1 MNPIKIA
8 KQIVKKLLVEQLTE
22 KVSLYPGAFKPPH
35 RGHVATI
42 LRSMDNDTDKVIVFI
57 STKEREDVDVEEAI
71 EVWNLYKSKIPELE
85 KVEIVP
91 TPTPVTAV
99 YDYAKDNPSHDI
111 RAVFGKGE
119 ESRFKSLLNKE
130 KYPNVE
136 VFDAGVEGDFS
147 ATNLRQAIRDDNLE
161 KIKPFLPDGV
171 NMESFLFIFRKS
183 NEGLYPRYDYR
194 KVRQVRYKAS
204 DVRTN
209 DPDALEEA
217 DPKKGTG
224 KKPKGSGRRLYTDED
239 PTDTVKVKFSTRQD
253 IVDTLNKTSFKN
265 KSHARQS
272 QVINLIHQRVR
283 AALSRTKDPLK
294 KAKLKSA
301 FEYIKKRKEASKK
314 KTQRLKKQKT
324 NEGVLPQTNLVLP
337 RGVKTILQAEEQD
350 YDRGLIVELTKEG
363 GYKINY
369 WYGEDAKVYPVEVEV
384 DGESIKPDAKEV
396 YLKFHPELEKE
407 NINEL
412 ISEHLKEIG
421 LVNEKLCKRGYNYIA
436 SRKRKGEKHNPFL
449 TARAVK
455 VCKGQMS
462 GTDGKQKKDFRPKKG
477 KKRSA
482 QGAKPDIV
490 KEIGVKLS
498 NYSGQ
503 VLPGDVIRAPKGFPL
518 GGKKLEKGLPLKVIK
533 NSREGVNRYKL
544 SLEDPKTGKKY
555 SVRNFQM
562 DGEYKGEKFPKWS
575 MIRRS
580 KQNIKEDKYL
590 LEARYKKFLNEA
602 WEDAKASVVNEFVN
616 YCMEYLSVDRPKLK
630 LINSKD
636 YAYENRS
643 LGGYSPSEKKIMV
656 VVHNR
661 NMADILRTIAHEMV
675 HHMQNLD
682 KRLTP
687 TSGEDGSPDE
697 NEANSLA
704 AVIMRKF
711 GRDNP
716 HIYE

>member
-8 KQIVKKLLVEQLTE
+8 KQIVKKLLLEQLTE

-42 LRSMDNDTDKVIVFI
+42 LRSIDDKTDKVIIFI

-71 EVWNLYKSKIPELE
+71 EVWDLYKSNLPELE

-130 KYPNVE
+130 KYPHVE

-147 ATNLRQAIRDDNLE
+147 ATNLRQAIRDNDLE
-161 KIKPFLPDGV
+161 KVKTFLPDGINV
-171 NMESFLFIFRKS
+171 EDFLFIFRNS
-183 NEGLYPRYDYR
+183 DEGLYPRYDYR

-224 KKPKGSGRRLYTDED
+224 KKPKGSSRRLYTDED
-239 PTDTVKVKFSTRQD
+239 PSDTVGVKFSSRQD
-253 IVDTLNKTSFKN
+253 IVNTFNKKSFKA
-265 KSHARQS
+265 KSHQRQS
-272 QVINLIHQRVR
+272 QIINLVHQRVR
-283 AALSRTKDPLK
+283 AAYSRAKDPLVKARLK
-294 KAKLKSA
+294 KALA
-301 FEYIKKRKEASKK
+301 YAEQRKEASKR

-324 NEGVLPQTNLVLP
+324 NEVIIDG
-337 RGVKTILQAEEQD
+337 IL
-350 YDRGLIVELTKEG
+350 K
-363 GYKINY
+363 
-369 WYGEDAKVYPVEVEV
+369 
-384 DGESIKPDAKEV
+384 
-396 YLKFHPELEKE
+396 
-407 NINEL
+407 
-412 ISEHLKEIG
+412 
-421 LVNEKLCKRGYNYIA
+421 EKLCKRGYNYIA

-462 GTDGKQKKDFRPKKG
+462 GSDGKQKKDFRPRKG

-503 VLPGDVIRAPKGFPL
+503 GLPGDVIRAPKGFPL
-518 GGKKLEKGLPLKVIK
+518 GGKKLEKGLQLKVIK

-575 MIRRS
+575 MVRRS

-661 NMADILRTIAHEMV
+661 NMADILRTVAHEMV

-704 AVIMRKF
+704 GVIMRKF

-716 HIYE
+716 QIYE

>member
-8 KQIVKKLLVEQLTE
+8 KQIVKKLLLEQLTE

-35 RGHVATI
+35 RGHVATL
-42 LRSMDNDTDKVIVFI
+42 LRSIDDKTDRVIVFI
-57 STKEREDVDVEEAI
+57 STKEREDIDVKEAI
-71 EVWNLYKSKIPELE
+71 KVWDLYKSNLPELE

-91 TPTPVTAV
+91 TPTPVKAV

-136 VFDAGVEGDFS
+136 VFDAGIEGDFS
-147 ATNLRQAIRDDNLE
+147 ATNLRQAIRDNDLE
-161 KIKPFLPDGV
+161 KIKTFLPNEV
-171 NMESFLFIFRKS
+171 NVDNFISIFQT

-204 DVRTN
+204 DVHTN
-209 DPDALEEA
+209 DPYALEEA

-224 KKPKGSGRRLYTDED
+224 KKPKGSSRRLYTDED
-239 PTDTVKVKFSTRQD
+239 PSDTVGVKFSSRQD
-253 IVDTLNKTSFKN
+253 IVNTFSKKSFKA
-265 KSHARQS
+265 KSHQRQS
-272 QVINLIHQRVR
+272 QIINLVHQRVR
-283 AALSRTKDPLK
+283 AAYNRAKDPLVKARLK
-294 KAKLKSA
+294 KALA
-301 FEYIKKRKEASKK
+301 YAEQRKEASKR
-314 KTQRLKKQKT
+314 KTQRLKDK
-324 NEGVLPQTNLVLP
+324 
-337 RGVKTILQAEEQD
+337 
-350 YDRGLIVELTKEG
+350 
-363 GYKINY
+363 
-369 WYGEDAKVYPVEVEV
+369 
-384 DGESIKPDAKEV
+384 
-396 YLKFHPELEKE
+396 KE

-412 ISEHLKEIG
+412 ISIHLKEIG

-462 GTDGKQKKDFRPKKG
+462 GTDGKTKKDFRPKKG

-482 QGAKPDIV
+482 QGAKPNI
-490 KEIGVKLS
+490 
-498 NYSGQ
+498 
-503 VLPGDVIRAPKGFPL
+503 
-518 GGKKLEKGLPLKVIK
+518 
-533 NSREGVNRYKL
+533 
-544 SLEDPKTGKKY
+544 
-555 SVRNFQM
+555 
-562 DGEYKGEKFPKWS
+562 
-575 MIRRS
+575 
-580 KQNIKEDKYL
+580 IKENKYL
-590 LEARYKKFLNEA
+590 LEARYKKFLSEA

-643 LGGYSPSEKKIMV
+643 LGGYSPSEEKIMV

-675 HHMQNLD
+675 HHMQNQD

-687 TSGEDGSPDE
+687 ISGEDGSPDE

-704 AVIMRKF
+704 GVIMRKF

-716 HIYE
+716 QIYE

>member
-8 KQIVKKLLVEQLTE
+8 KQIVKKLLLEQLTE

-42 LRSMDNDTDKVIVFI
+42 LRSIDDKTDRVIIFI

-71 EVWNLYKSKIPELE
+71 KVWDLYKSNLPELE

-130 KYPNVE
+130 KYPHVE
-136 VFDAGVEGDFS
+136 VFDAGIEGDFS
-147 ATNLRQAIRDDNLE
+147 ATNLRQAIRDNDLE
-161 KIKPFLPDGV
+161 KVKTFLPDGINV
-171 NMESFLFIFRKS
+171 EDFLFIFRNS
-183 NEGLYPRYDYR
+183 DEGLYPRYDYR

-224 KKPKGSGRRLYTDED
+224 KKPKGSSRRLYTDED
-239 PTDTVKVKFSTRQD
+239 PSDTVGVKFSSRQD
-253 IVDTLNKTSFKN
+253 IVNTFNKKSFKA
-265 KSHARQS
+265 KSHQRQS
-272 QVINLIHQRVR
+272 QIINLVHQRVR
-283 AALSRTKDPLK
+283 AAYSRAKDPLVKARLK
-294 KAKLKSA
+294 KALA
-301 FEYIKKRKEASKK
+301 YAEQRKEASKR

-324 NEGVLPQTNLVLP
+324 NEVIIDG
-337 RGVKTILQAEEQD
+337 IL
-350 YDRGLIVELTKEG
+350 K
-363 GYKINY
+363 
-369 WYGEDAKVYPVEVEV
+369 
-384 DGESIKPDAKEV
+384 
-396 YLKFHPELEKE
+396 
-407 NINEL
+407 
-412 ISEHLKEIG
+412 
-421 LVNEKLCKRGYNYIA
+421 EKLCKRGYNYIA

-462 GTDGKQKKDFRPKKG
+462 GSDGKQKKDFRPKKG

-518 GGKKLEKGLPLKVIK
+518 GGKKLEKGLQLKVIK

-575 MIRRS
+575 MVRRS

-704 AVIMRKF
+704 GVIMRKF

-716 HIYE
+716 QIYE

>member
-8 KQIVKKLLVEQLTE
+8 KQIVKKLLLEQLTE

-42 LRSMDNDTDKVIVFI
+42 LRSIDDKTDKVIIFI

-71 EVWNLYKSKIPELE
+71 EVWDLYKSNLPELE

-130 KYPNVE
+130 KYPHVE

-147 ATNLRQAIRDDNLE
+147 ATNLRQAIRDNDLE
-161 KIKPFLPDGV
+161 KLKTFLPDGINV
-171 NMESFLFIFRKS
+171 EDFLFIFRNS
-183 NEGLYPRYDYR
+183 DEGLYPRYDYR

-224 KKPKGSGRRLYTDED
+224 KKPKGSSRRLYTDED
-239 PTDTVKVKFSTRQD
+239 PSDTVGVKFSSRQD
-253 IVDTLNKTSFKN
+253 IVNTFNKKSFKA
-265 KSHARQS
+265 KSHQRQS
-272 QVINLIHQRVR
+272 QIINLVHQRVR
-283 AALSRTKDPLK
+283 AAYSRAKDPLVKARLK
-294 KAKLKSA
+294 KALA
-301 FEYIKKRKEASKK
+301 YAEQRKEASKR

-324 NEGVLPQTNLVLP
+324 NEVIIDG
-337 RGVKTILQAEEQD
+337 IL
-350 YDRGLIVELTKEG
+350 K
-363 GYKINY
+363 
-369 WYGEDAKVYPVEVEV
+369 
-384 DGESIKPDAKEV
+384 
-396 YLKFHPELEKE
+396 
-407 NINEL
+407 
-412 ISEHLKEIG
+412 
-421 LVNEKLCKRGYNYIA
+421 EKLCKRGYNYIA

-462 GTDGKQKKDFRPKKG
+462 GSDGKQKKDFRPRKG

-518 GGKKLEKGLPLKVIK
+518 GGKKLEKGLQLKVIK

-575 MIRRS
+575 MVRRS

-661 NMADILRTIAHEMV
+661 NMADILRTVAHEMV

-704 AVIMRKF
+704 GVIMRKF

-716 HIYE
+716 QIYE

>member
-8 KQIVKKLLVEQLTE
+8 KQIVKKLLLEQLTE

-42 LRSMDNDTDKVIVFI
+42 LRSIDDKTDRVIVFI
-57 STKEREDVDVEEAI
+57 STKEREDIDVKEAI
-71 EVWNLYKSKIPELE
+71 KVWDLYKSNLPELE

-91 TPTPVTAV
+91 TPTPVKAV

-136 VFDAGVEGDFS
+136 VFDAGIEGDFS
-147 ATNLRQAIRDDNLE
+147 ATNLRQAIRDNDLE
-161 KIKPFLPDGV
+161 KIKTFLPNEV
-171 NMESFLFIFRKS
+171 NVDNFISIFQT

-204 DVRTN
+204 DVHTN
-209 DPDALEEA
+209 DPYALEEA

-224 KKPKGSGRRLYTDED
+224 KKPKGSSRRLYTDED
-239 PTDTVKVKFSTRQD
+239 PSDTVGVKFSSRQD
-253 IVDTLNKTSFKN
+253 IVNTFSKKSFKA
-265 KSHARQS
+265 KSHQRQS
-272 QVINLIHQRVR
+272 QIINLVHQRVR
-283 AALSRTKDPLK
+283 AAYSRAKDPLVKARLK
-294 KAKLKSA
+294 KALA
-301 FEYIKKRKEASKK
+301 YAEQRKEASKR
-314 KTQRLKKQKT
+314 KTQRLKDK
-324 NEGVLPQTNLVLP
+324 
-337 RGVKTILQAEEQD
+337 
-350 YDRGLIVELTKEG
+350 
-363 GYKINY
+363 
-369 WYGEDAKVYPVEVEV
+369 
-384 DGESIKPDAKEV
+384 
-396 YLKFHPELEKE
+396 KE

-412 ISEHLKEIG
+412 ISIHLKEIG

-462 GTDGKQKKDFRPKKG
+462 GTDGKTKKDFRPKKG

-482 QGAKPDIV
+482 QGAKTNI
-490 KEIGVKLS
+490 
-498 NYSGQ
+498 
-503 VLPGDVIRAPKGFPL
+503 
-518 GGKKLEKGLPLKVIK
+518 
-533 NSREGVNRYKL
+533 
-544 SLEDPKTGKKY
+544 
-555 SVRNFQM
+555 
-562 DGEYKGEKFPKWS
+562 
-575 MIRRS
+575 
-580 KQNIKEDKYL
+580 IKENKYL
-590 LEARYKKFLNEA
+590 LEARYKKFLSEA

-643 LGGYSPSEKKIMV
+643 LGGYSPSEEKIMV

-675 HHMQNLD
+675 HHMQNQD

-687 TSGEDGSPDE
+687 ISGEDGSPDE

-704 AVIMRKF
+704 GVIMRKF

-716 HIYE
+716 QIYE

>member
-8 KQIVKKLLVEQLTE
+8 KQIVKKLLLEQLTE

-42 LRSMDNDTDKVIVFI
+42 LRSIDDKTDKVIVFI

-71 EVWNLYKSKIPELE
+71 KVWDLYKSNLPELE

-130 KYPNVE
+130 KYPHVE
-136 VFDAGVEGDFS
+136 VFDAGIEGDFS
-147 ATNLRQAIRDDNLE
+147 ATNLRQAIRDNDLE
-161 KIKPFLPDGV
+161 KVKTFLPDGINV
-171 NMESFLFIFRKS
+171 EDFLFIFRNS
-183 NEGLYPRYDYR
+183 DEGLYPRYDYR

-224 KKPKGSGRRLYTDED
+224 KKPKGSSRRLYTDED
-239 PTDTVKVKFSTRQD
+239 PSDTVGVKFSSRQD
-253 IVDTLNKTSFKN
+253 IVNTFNKKSFKA
-265 KSHARQS
+265 KSHQRQS
-272 QVINLIHQRVR
+272 QIINLVHQRVR
-283 AALSRTKDPLK
+283 AAYSRAKDPLVKARLK
-294 KAKLKSA
+294 KALA
-301 FEYIKKRKEASKK
+301 YAEQRKEASKR

-324 NEGVLPQTNLVLP
+324 NEVIIDG
-337 RGVKTILQAEEQD
+337 IL
-350 YDRGLIVELTKEG
+350 K
-363 GYKINY
+363 
-369 WYGEDAKVYPVEVEV
+369 
-384 DGESIKPDAKEV
+384 
-396 YLKFHPELEKE
+396 
-407 NINEL
+407 
-412 ISEHLKEIG
+412 
-421 LVNEKLCKRGYNYIA
+421 EKLCKRGYNYIA

-462 GTDGKQKKDFRPKKG
+462 GSDGKQKKDFRPRKG

-518 GGKKLEKGLPLKVIK
+518 GGKKLEKGLQLKVIK

-575 MIRRS
+575 MVRRS

-661 NMADILRTIAHEMV
+661 NMADILRTVAHEMV

-704 AVIMRKF
+704 GVIMRKF

-716 HIYE
+716 QIYE

>member
-8 KQIVKKLLVEQLTE
+8 KQIVKKLLLEQLTE

-42 LRSMDNDTDKVIVFI
+42 LRSIDDKTDRVIIFI

-71 EVWNLYKSKIPELE
+71 KVWDLYKSNLPELE

-130 KYPNVE
+130 KYPHVE

-147 ATNLRQAIRDDNLE
+147 ATDLRQAIRDNNLE
-161 KIKPFLPDGV
+161 KVKTFLPDGINV
-171 NMESFLFIFRKS
+171 EDFLFIFRNS
-183 NEGLYPRYDYR
+183 DEGLYPRYDYR

-224 KKPKGSGRRLYTDED
+224 KKPKGSSRRLYTDED
-239 PTDTVKVKFSTRQD
+239 PSDTVGVKFSSRQD
-253 IVDTLNKTSFKN
+253 IVNTFNKKSFKA
-265 KSHARQS
+265 KSHQRQS
-272 QVINLIHQRVR
+272 QIINLVHQRVR
-283 AALSRTKDPLK
+283 AAYSRAKDPLVKARLK
-294 KAKLKSA
+294 KALA
-301 FEYIKKRKEASKK
+301 YAEQRKEASKR

-324 NEGVLPQTNLVLP
+324 NEVIIDG
-337 RGVKTILQAEEQD
+337 IL
-350 YDRGLIVELTKEG
+350 K
-363 GYKINY
+363 
-369 WYGEDAKVYPVEVEV
+369 
-384 DGESIKPDAKEV
+384 
-396 YLKFHPELEKE
+396 
-407 NINEL
+407 
-412 ISEHLKEIG
+412 
-421 LVNEKLCKRGYNYIA
+421 EKLCKRGYNYIA

-462 GTDGKQKKDFRPKKG
+462 GSDGKQKKDFRPRKG

-518 GGKKLEKGLPLKVIK
+518 GGKKLEKGLQLKVIK

-575 MIRRS
+575 MVRRS

-661 NMADILRTIAHEMV
+661 NMADILRTVAHEMV

-682 KRLTP
+682 KRLTS

-704 AVIMRKF
+704 GVIMRKF

-716 HIYE
+716 QIYE

>member
-8 KQIVKKLLVEQLTE
+8 KQIVKKLLLEQLTE

-42 LRSMDNDTDKVIVFI
+42 LRSIDDKTDRVIVFI

-71 EVWNLYKSKIPELE
+71 EVWDLYKSNLPELE

-130 KYPNVE
+130 KYPHVE

-147 ATNLRQAIRDDNLE
+147 ATNLRQAIRDNDLE
-161 KIKPFLPDGV
+161 KVKTFLPDGINV
-171 NMESFLFIFRKS
+171 EDFLFIFRNS
-183 NEGLYPRYDYR
+183 DEGLYPRYDYR

-224 KKPKGSGRRLYTDED
+224 KKPKGSSRRLYTDED
-239 PTDTVKVKFSTRQD
+239 PSDTVGVKFSSRQD
-253 IVDTLNKTSFKN
+253 IVNTFNKKSFKA
-265 KSHARQS
+265 KSHQRQS
-272 QVINLIHQRVR
+272 QIINLVHQRVR
-283 AALSRTKDPLK
+283 AAYSRAKDPLVKARLK
-294 KAKLKSA
+294 KALA
-301 FEYIKKRKEASKK
+301 YAEQRKEASKR

-324 NEGVLPQTNLVLP
+324 NEVIIDG
-337 RGVKTILQAEEQD
+337 IL
-350 YDRGLIVELTKEG
+350 K
-363 GYKINY
+363 
-369 WYGEDAKVYPVEVEV
+369 
-384 DGESIKPDAKEV
+384 
-396 YLKFHPELEKE
+396 
-407 NINEL
+407 
-412 ISEHLKEIG
+412 
-421 LVNEKLCKRGYNYIA
+421 EKLCKRGYNYIA

-462 GTDGKQKKDFRPKKG
+462 GSDGKQKKDFRPRKG

-518 GGKKLEKGLPLKVIK
+518 GGKKLEKGLQLKVIK

-575 MIRRS
+575 MVRRS

-661 NMADILRTIAHEMV
+661 NMADILRTVAHEMV

-704 AVIMRKF
+704 GVIMRKF

-716 HIYE
+716 QIYE

>member
-8 KQIVKKLLVEQLTE
+8 KQIVKKLLLEQLTE

-42 LRSMDNDTDKVIVFI
+42 LRSIDDKTDKVIIFI

-71 EVWNLYKSKIPELE
+71 EVWDLYKSNLPELE

-130 KYPNVE
+130 KYPHVE
-136 VFDAGVEGDFS
+136 VFDAGIEGDFS
-147 ATNLRQAIRDDNLE
+147 ATNLRQAIRDNDLE
-161 KIKPFLPDGV
+161 KVKTFLPDGINV
-171 NMESFLFIFRKS
+171 EDFLFIFRNS
-183 NEGLYPRYDYR
+183 DEGLYPRYDYR

-224 KKPKGSGRRLYTDED
+224 KKPKGSSRRLYTDED
-239 PTDTVKVKFSTRQD
+239 PSDTVGVKFSSRQD
-253 IVDTLNKTSFKN
+253 IVNTFNKKSFKA
-265 KSHARQS
+265 KSHQRQS
-272 QVINLIHQRVR
+272 QIINLVHQRVR
-283 AALSRTKDPLK
+283 AAYSRAKDPLVKARLK
-294 KAKLKSA
+294 KALA
-301 FEYIKKRKEASKK
+301 YAEQRKEASKR

-324 NEGVLPQTNLVLP
+324 NEVIIDG
-337 RGVKTILQAEEQD
+337 IL
-350 YDRGLIVELTKEG
+350 K
-363 GYKINY
+363 
-369 WYGEDAKVYPVEVEV
+369 
-384 DGESIKPDAKEV
+384 
-396 YLKFHPELEKE
+396 
-407 NINEL
+407 
-412 ISEHLKEIG
+412 
-421 LVNEKLCKRGYNYIA
+421 EKLCKRGYNYIA

-462 GTDGKQKKDFRPKKG
+462 GSDGKQKKDFRPRKG
-477 KKRSA
+477 KKRST
-482 QGAKPDIV
+482 QGATPEIV

-518 GGKKLEKGLPLKVIK
+518 GGKKLEKGLQLKVIK

-575 MIRRS
+575 MVRRS

-661 NMADILRTIAHEMV
+661 NMADILRTVAHEMV

-704 AVIMRKF
+704 GVIMRKF

-716 HIYE
+716 QIYE

>member
-8 KQIVKKLLVEQLTE
+8 KQIVKKLLLEQLTE

-42 LRSMDNDTDKVIVFI
+42 LRSIDDKTDKVIIFI

-71 EVWNLYKSKIPELE
+71 EVWDLYKSNLPELE

-130 KYPNVE
+130 KYPHVE

-147 ATNLRQAIRDDNLE
+147 ATNLRQAIRDNDLE
-161 KIKPFLPDGV
+161 KVKTFLPDGINV
-171 NMESFLFIFRKS
+171 EDFLFIFRNS
-183 NEGLYPRYDYR
+183 DEGLYPRYDYR

-204 DVRTN
+204 DVHTN
-209 DPDALEEA
+209 DPYALEEA

-224 KKPKGSGRRLYTDED
+224 KKPKGSSRRLYTDED
-239 PTDTVKVKFSTRQD
+239 PSDTVGVKFSSRQD
-253 IVDTLNKTSFKN
+253 IVNTFNKKSFKA
-265 KSHARQS
+265 KSHQRQS
-272 QVINLIHQRVR
+272 QIINLVHQRVR
-283 AALSRTKDPLK
+283 AAYSRAKDPLVKARLK
-294 KAKLKSA
+294 KALA
-301 FEYIKKRKEASKK
+301 YAEQRKEASKR

-324 NEGVLPQTNLVLP
+324 NEVIIDG
-337 RGVKTILQAEEQD
+337 IL
-350 YDRGLIVELTKEG
+350 K
-363 GYKINY
+363 
-369 WYGEDAKVYPVEVEV
+369 
-384 DGESIKPDAKEV
+384 
-396 YLKFHPELEKE
+396 
-407 NINEL
+407 
-412 ISEHLKEIG
+412 
-421 LVNEKLCKRGYNYIA
+421 EKLCKRGYNYIA

-462 GTDGKQKKDFRPKKG
+462 GSDGKQKKDFRPRKG

-518 GGKKLEKGLPLKVIK
+518 GGKKLEKGLQLKVIK

-575 MIRRS
+575 MVRRS

-661 NMADILRTIAHEMV
+661 NMADILRTVAHEMV

-704 AVIMRKF
+704 GVIMRKF

-716 HIYE
+716 QIYE

>member
-8 KQIVKKLLVEQLTE
+8 KQIVKKLLLEQLTE

-35 RGHVATI
+35 RGHVAII
-42 LRSMDNDTDKVIVFI
+42 LRSIDDKTDKVIIFI

-71 EVWNLYKSKIPELE
+71 KVWDLYKSNLPELK

-130 KYPNVE
+130 KYPHVE

-147 ATNLRQAIRDDNLE
+147 ATNLRQAIRDNDLE
-161 KIKPFLPDGV
+161 KVKTFLPDGINV
-171 NMESFLFIFRKS
+171 EDFLFIFRNS
-183 NEGLYPRYDYR
+183 DEGLYPRYDYR

-224 KKPKGSGRRLYTDED
+224 KKPKGSSRRLYTDED
-239 PTDTVKVKFSTRQD
+239 PSDTVGVKFSSRQD
-253 IVDTLNKTSFKN
+253 IVNTFNKKSFKA
-265 KSHARQS
+265 KSHQRQS
-272 QVINLIHQRVR
+272 QIINLVHQRVR
-283 AALSRTKDPLK
+283 AAYSRAKDPLVKARLK
-294 KAKLKSA
+294 KALA
-301 FEYIKKRKEASKK
+301 YAEQRKEASKR

-324 NEGVLPQTNLVLP
+324 NEVIIDG
-337 RGVKTILQAEEQD
+337 IL
-350 YDRGLIVELTKEG
+350 K
-363 GYKINY
+363 
-369 WYGEDAKVYPVEVEV
+369 
-384 DGESIKPDAKEV
+384 
-396 YLKFHPELEKE
+396 
-407 NINEL
+407 
-412 ISEHLKEIG
+412 
-421 LVNEKLCKRGYNYIA
+421 EKLCKRGYNYIA

-462 GTDGKQKKDFRPKKG
+462 GSDGKQKKDFRPRKG

-518 GGKKLEKGLPLKVIK
+518 GGKKLEKGLQLKVIK

-575 MIRRS
+575 MVRRS

-661 NMADILRTIAHEMV
+661 NMADILRTVAHEMV

-704 AVIMRKF
+704 GVIMRKF

-716 HIYE
+716 QIYE

>member
-8 KQIVKKLLVEQLTE
+8 KQIVKKLLLEQLTE

-42 LRSMDNDTDKVIVFI
+42 LRSIDDKTDKVIIFI

-71 EVWNLYKSKIPELE
+71 EVWDLYKSNLPELE

-130 KYPNVE
+130 KYPHVE

-147 ATNLRQAIRDDNLE
+147 ATNLRQAIRDNDLE
-161 KIKPFLPDGV
+161 KVKTFLPDGINV
-171 NMESFLFIFRKS
+171 EDFLFIFRNS
-183 NEGLYPRYDYR
+183 DEGLYPRYDYR

-224 KKPKGSGRRLYTDED
+224 KKPKGSSRRLYTDED
-239 PTDTVKVKFSTRQD
+239 PSDTVGVKFSSRQD
-253 IVDTLNKTSFKN
+253 IVNTFNKKSFKA
-265 KSHARQS
+265 KSHQRQS
-272 QVINLIHQRVR
+272 QIINLVHQRVR
-283 AALSRTKDPLK
+283 AAYSRAKDPLVKARLK
-294 KAKLKSA
+294 KALA
-301 FEYIKKRKEASKK
+301 YAEQRKEASKR

-324 NEGVLPQTNLVLP
+324 NEVIIDG
-337 RGVKTILQAEEQD
+337 IL
-350 YDRGLIVELTKEG
+350 K
-363 GYKINY
+363 
-369 WYGEDAKVYPVEVEV
+369 
-384 DGESIKPDAKEV
+384 
-396 YLKFHPELEKE
+396 
-407 NINEL
+407 
-412 ISEHLKEIG
+412 
-421 LVNEKLCKRGYNYIA
+421 EKLCKRGYNYIA

-462 GTDGKQKKDFRPKKG
+462 GSDGKQKKDFRPRKG

-518 GGKKLEKGLPLKVIK
+518 GGKKLEKGLQLKVIK

-575 MIRRS
+575 MVRRS

-661 NMADILRTIAHEMV
+661 NMADILRTVAHEMV

-704 AVIMRKF
+704 GVIVRKF

-716 HIYE
+716 QIYE

>member
-8 KQIVKKLLVEQLTE
+8 KQIVKKLLLEQLTE

-42 LRSMDNDTDKVIVFI
+42 LRSIDDKTDKVIIFI

-71 EVWNLYKSKIPELE
+71 EVWDLYKSNLPELE

-130 KYPNVE
+130 KYPHVE

-147 ATNLRQAIRDDNLE
+147 ATNLRQAIRDNDLE
-161 KIKPFLPDGV
+161 KVKTFLPDGINV
-171 NMESFLFIFRKS
+171 EDFLFIFRNS
-183 NEGLYPRYDYR
+183 DEGLYPRYDYR

-224 KKPKGSGRRLYTDED
+224 KKPKGSSRRLYTDED
-239 PTDTVKVKFSTRQD
+239 PSDTVGVKFSSRQD
-253 IVDTLNKTSFKN
+253 IVNTFNKKSFKA
-265 KSHARQS
+265 KSHQRQS
-272 QVINLIHQRVR
+272 QIINLVHQRVR
-283 AALSRTKDPLK
+283 AAYSRAKDPLVKARLK
-294 KAKLKSA
+294 KALA
-301 FEYIKKRKEASKK
+301 YAEQRKEASKR
-314 KTQRLKKQKT
+314 KTQRLKDK
-324 NEGVLPQTNLVLP
+324 
-337 RGVKTILQAEEQD
+337 
-350 YDRGLIVELTKEG
+350 
-363 GYKINY
+363 
-369 WYGEDAKVYPVEVEV
+369 
-384 DGESIKPDAKEV
+384 
-396 YLKFHPELEKE
+396 KE

-412 ISEHLKEIG
+412 ISIHLKEIG

-462 GTDGKQKKDFRPKKG
+462 GSDGKQKKDFRPRKG

-518 GGKKLEKGLPLKVIK
+518 GGKKLEKGLQLKVIK

-575 MIRRS
+575 MVRRS

-661 NMADILRTIAHEMV
+661 NMADILRTVAHEMV

-704 AVIMRKF
+704 GVIMRKF

-716 HIYE
+716 QIYE

>member
-8 KQIVKKLLVEQLTE
+8 KQIVKKLLLEQLTE

-42 LRSMDNDTDKVIVFI
+42 LRSIDDKTDKVIVFI
-57 STKEREDVDVEEAI
+57 STKEREDVDVGEAI
-71 EVWNLYKSKIPELE
+71 KVWDLYKSNLPELE

-136 VFDAGVEGDFS
+136 VFDAGIEGDFS
-147 ATNLRQAIRDDNLE
+147 ATNLRQAIRDNDLE
-161 KIKPFLPDGV
+161 KIKTFLPNEV
-171 NMESFLFIFRKS
+171 NVDNFISIFQT

-224 KKPKGSGRRLYTDED
+224 KKPKGSSRRLYTDED
-239 PTDTVKVKFSTRQD
+239 PSDTVGVKFSSRQD
-253 IVDTLNKTSFKN
+253 IVNTFSKKSFKA
-265 KSHARQS
+265 KSHQRQS
-272 QVINLIHQRVR
+272 QIINLVHQRVR
-283 AALSRTKDPLK
+283 AAYSRAKDPLVKARLK
-294 KAKLKSA
+294 KALA
-301 FEYIKKRKEASKK
+301 YAEQRKEASKR

-324 NEGVLPQTNLVLP
+324 NEVIIDG
-337 RGVKTILQAEEQD
+337 IL
-350 YDRGLIVELTKEG
+350 K
-363 GYKINY
+363 
-369 WYGEDAKVYPVEVEV
+369 
-384 DGESIKPDAKEV
+384 
-396 YLKFHPELEKE
+396 
-407 NINEL
+407 
-412 ISEHLKEIG
+412 
-421 LVNEKLCKRGYNYIA
+421 EKLCKRGYNYIA

-462 GTDGKQKKDFRPKKG
+462 GSDGKQKKDFRPRKG

-518 GGKKLEKGLPLKVIK
+518 GGKKLEKGLQLKVIK

-575 MIRRS
+575 MVRRS

-661 NMADILRTIAHEMV
+661 NMADILRTVAHEMV

-704 AVIMRKF
+704 GVIMRKF

-716 HIYE
+716 QIYE

>member
-8 KQIVKKLLVEQLTE
+8 KQIVKKLLLEQLTE

-42 LRSMDNDTDKVIVFI
+42 LRSIDDKTDKVIIFI

-71 EVWNLYKSKIPELE
+71 KVWDLYKSNLPELE

-130 KYPNVE
+130 KYPHVE

-147 ATNLRQAIRDDNLE
+147 ATNLRQAIRDNDLE
-161 KIKPFLPDGV
+161 KVKTFLPDGINV
-171 NMESFLFIFRKS
+171 EDFLFIFRNS
-183 NEGLYPRYDYR
+183 DEGLYPRYDYR

-224 KKPKGSGRRLYTDED
+224 KKPKGSSRRLYTDED
-239 PTDTVKVKFSTRQD
+239 PSDTVGVKFSSRQD
-253 IVDTLNKTSFKN
+253 IVNTFNKKSFKA
-265 KSHARQS
+265 KSHQRQS
-272 QVINLIHQRVR
+272 QIINLVHQRVR
-283 AALSRTKDPLK
+283 AAYSRAKDPLVKARLK
-294 KAKLKSA
+294 KALA
-301 FEYIKKRKEASKK
+301 YAEQRKEASKR

-324 NEGVLPQTNLVLP
+324 NEVIIDG
-337 RGVKTILQAEEQD
+337 IL
-350 YDRGLIVELTKEG
+350 K
-363 GYKINY
+363 
-369 WYGEDAKVYPVEVEV
+369 
-384 DGESIKPDAKEV
+384 
-396 YLKFHPELEKE
+396 
-407 NINEL
+407 
-412 ISEHLKEIG
+412 
-421 LVNEKLCKRGYNYIA
+421 EKLCKRGYNYIA

-462 GTDGKQKKDFRPKKG
+462 GSDGKQKKDFRPRKG

-518 GGKKLEKGLPLKVIK
+518 GGKKLEKGLQIKVIK

-575 MIRRS
+575 MVRRS

-661 NMADILRTIAHEMV
+661 NMADILRTVAHEMV

-704 AVIMRKF
+704 GVIMRKF

-716 HIYE
+716 QIYE

>member
-8 KQIVKKLLVEQLTE
+8 KQIVKKLLLEQLTE

-42 LRSMDNDTDKVIVFI
+42 LRSIDDKTDKVIIFI

-71 EVWNLYKSKIPELE
+71 KVWDLYKSNLPELE

-130 KYPNVE
+130 KYPHVE

-147 ATNLRQAIRDDNLE
+147 ATNLRQAIRDNDLE
-161 KIKPFLPDGV
+161 KVKTFLPDGINV
-171 NMESFLFIFRKS
+171 EDFLFIFRNS
-183 NEGLYPRYDYR
+183 DEGLYPRYDYR

-224 KKPKGSGRRLYTDED
+224 KKPKGSSRRLYTDED
-239 PTDTVKVKFSTRQD
+239 PSDTVGVKFSSRQD
-253 IVDTLNKTSFKN
+253 IVNTFNKKSFKA
-265 KSHARQS
+265 KSHQRQS
-272 QVINLIHQRVR
+272 QIINLVHQRVR
-283 AALSRTKDPLK
+283 AAYSRAKDPLVKARLK
-294 KAKLKSA
+294 KALA
-301 FEYIKKRKEASKK
+301 YAEQRKEASKR

-324 NEGVLPQTNLVLP
+324 NEVIIDG
-337 RGVKTILQAEEQD
+337 IL
-350 YDRGLIVELTKEG
+350 K
-363 GYKINY
+363 
-369 WYGEDAKVYPVEVEV
+369 
-384 DGESIKPDAKEV
+384 
-396 YLKFHPELEKE
+396 
-407 NINEL
+407 
-412 ISEHLKEIG
+412 
-421 LVNEKLCKRGYNYIA
+421 EKLCKRGYNYIA

-462 GTDGKQKKDFRPKKG
+462 GSDGKQKKDFRPRKG

-518 GGKKLEKGLPLKVIK
+518 GGKKLEKGLQLKVIK

-575 MIRRS
+575 MVRRS

-704 AVIMRKF
+704 GVIMRKF

-716 HIYE
+716 QIYE

>member
-294 KAKLKSA
+294 KARLKSA

>member
-42 LRSMDNDTDKVIVFI
+42 LRSIDDKTDKVIVFI
-57 STKEREDVDVEEAI
+57 STKEREDVDVKEAI
-71 EVWNLYKSKIPELE
+71 KVWDLYKSNIPELE

-130 KYPNVE
+130 KYPHVE

-147 ATNLRQAIRDDNLE
+147 ATNLRQAIRDNDLE
-161 KIKPFLPDGV
+161 KVKTFLPDGINV
-171 NMESFLFIFRKS
+171 EDFLFIFRNS
-183 NEGLYPRYDYR
+183 DEGLYPRYDYR

-294 KAKLKSA
+294 KARLKSA

-324 NEGVLPQTNLVLP
+324 NEVIIDG
-337 RGVKTILQAEEQD
+337 IL
-350 YDRGLIVELTKEG
+350 K
-363 GYKINY
+363 
-369 WYGEDAKVYPVEVEV
+369 
-384 DGESIKPDAKEV
+384 
-396 YLKFHPELEKE
+396 
-407 NINEL
+407 
-412 ISEHLKEIG
+412 
-421 LVNEKLCKRGYNYIA
+421 EKLCKRGYNYIA

-462 GTDGKQKKDFRPKKG
+462 GTDGKQKKDFRPKRG

-518 GGKKLEKGLPLKVIK
+518 GGKKLEKGLQLKVIK

-575 MIRRS
+575 MVRRS

-704 AVIMRKF
+704 GVIMRKF

-716 HIYE
+716 QIYE

>member
-8 KQIVKKLLVEQLTE
+8 KQIVKKLLLEQLTE

-42 LRSMDNDTDKVIVFI
+42 LRSIDDKTDKVIIFI

-71 EVWNLYKSKIPELE
+71 EVWDLYKSNLPELE

-130 KYPNVE
+130 KYPHVE
-136 VFDAGVEGDFS
+136 VFDAGIEGDFS
-147 ATNLRQAIRDDNLE
+147 ATNLRQAIRDNDLE
-161 KIKPFLPDGV
+161 KVKTFLPDGINV
-171 NMESFLFIFRKS
+171 EDFLFIFRNS
-183 NEGLYPRYDYR
+183 DEGLYPRYDYR

-204 DVRTN
+204 DFRTN

-224 KKPKGSGRRLYTDED
+224 KKPKGSSRRLYTDED
-239 PTDTVKVKFSTRQD
+239 PSDTVGVKFSSRQD
-253 IVDTLNKTSFKN
+253 IVNTFNKKSFKA
-265 KSHARQS
+265 KSHQRQS
-272 QVINLIHQRVR
+272 QIINLVHQRVR
-283 AALSRTKDPLK
+283 AAYSRAKDPLVKARLK
-294 KAKLKSA
+294 KALA
-301 FEYIKKRKEASKK
+301 YAEQRKEASKR

-324 NEGVLPQTNLVLP
+324 NEVIIDG
-337 RGVKTILQAEEQD
+337 IL
-350 YDRGLIVELTKEG
+350 K
-363 GYKINY
+363 
-369 WYGEDAKVYPVEVEV
+369 
-384 DGESIKPDAKEV
+384 
-396 YLKFHPELEKE
+396 
-407 NINEL
+407 
-412 ISEHLKEIG
+412 
-421 LVNEKLCKRGYNYIA
+421 EKLCKRGYNYIA

-462 GTDGKQKKDFRPKKG
+462 GSDGKQKKDFRPRKG

-518 GGKKLEKGLPLKVIK
+518 GGKKLEKGLQLKVIK

-575 MIRRS
+575 MVRRS

-661 NMADILRTIAHEMV
+661 NMADILRTVAHEMV

-704 AVIMRKF
+704 GVIMRKF

-716 HIYE
+716 QIYE

>member
-8 KQIVKKLLVEQLTE
+8 KQIVKKLLLEQLTE

-42 LRSMDNDTDKVIVFI
+42 LRSIDDKTDKVIIFI

-71 EVWNLYKSKIPELE
+71 EVWDLYKSNLPELE

-136 VFDAGVEGDFS
+136 VFDAGIEGDFS
-147 ATNLRQAIRDDNLE
+147 ATNLRQAIRDNDLE
-161 KIKPFLPDGV
+161 KVKTFLPDGINV
-171 NMESFLFIFRKS
+171 EDFLFIFRNS
-183 NEGLYPRYDYR
+183 DEGLYPRYDYR

-224 KKPKGSGRRLYTDED
+224 KKPKGSSRRLYTDED
-239 PTDTVKVKFSTRQD
+239 PSDTVGVKFSSRQD
-253 IVDTLNKTSFKN
+253 IVNTFNKKSFKA
-265 KSHARQS
+265 KSHQRQS
-272 QVINLIHQRVR
+272 QIINLVHQRVR
-283 AALSRTKDPLK
+283 AAYSRAKDPLVKARLK
-294 KAKLKSA
+294 KALA
-301 FEYIKKRKEASKK
+301 YAEQRKEASKR

-324 NEGVLPQTNLVLP
+324 NEVIIDG
-337 RGVKTILQAEEQD
+337 IL
-350 YDRGLIVELTKEG
+350 K
-363 GYKINY
+363 
-369 WYGEDAKVYPVEVEV
+369 
-384 DGESIKPDAKEV
+384 
-396 YLKFHPELEKE
+396 
-407 NINEL
+407 
-412 ISEHLKEIG
+412 
-421 LVNEKLCKRGYNYIA
+421 EKLCKRGYNYIA

-462 GTDGKQKKDFRPKKG
+462 GSDGKQKKDFRPRKG

-518 GGKKLEKGLPLKVIK
+518 GGKKLEKGLQLKVIK

-575 MIRRS
+575 MVRRS

-661 NMADILRTIAHEMV
+661 NMADILRTVAHEMV

-704 AVIMRKF
+704 GVIMRKF

-716 HIYE
+716 QIYE

>member
-294 KAKLKSA
+294 KARLKSA

-369 WYGEDAKVYPVEVEV
+369 WYGEDTKVYPVEVEV

-412 ISEHLKEIG
+412 ISEHLREIG

-575 MIRRS
+575 MVRRS

-687 TSGEDGSPDE
+687 ISGEDGSPDE

-704 AVIMRKF
+704 GVIMRKF

-716 HIYE
+716 QIYE

>member
-294 KAKLKSA
+294 KARLKSA

-324 NEGVLPQTNLVLP
+324 NEVIIDG
-337 RGVKTILQAEEQD
+337 IL
-350 YDRGLIVELTKEG
+350 K
-363 GYKINY
+363 
-369 WYGEDAKVYPVEVEV
+369 
-384 DGESIKPDAKEV
+384 
-396 YLKFHPELEKE
+396 
-407 NINEL
+407 
-412 ISEHLKEIG
+412 
-421 LVNEKLCKRGYNYIA
+421 EKLCKRGYNYIA

-503 VLPGDVIRAPKGFPL
+503 VLPGDVVRAPKGFPL
-518 GGKKLEKGLPLKVIK
+518 GGKKLEKGLQLKVIK

-575 MIRRS
+575 MVRRS
-580 KQNIKEDKYL
+580 KQNIKENKYL

-704 AVIMRKF
+704 GVIMRKF

-716 HIYE
+716 QIYE

>member
-8 KQIVKKLLVEQLTE
+8 KQIVKKLLLEQLTE

-42 LRSMDNDTDKVIVFI
+42 LRSIDDKTDKVIIFI

-71 EVWNLYKSKIPELE
+71 EVWDLYKSNLPELE

-130 KYPNVE
+130 KYPHVE

-147 ATNLRQAIRDDNLE
+147 ATNLRQAIRDNDLE
-161 KIKPFLPDGV
+161 KVKTFLPDGINV
-171 NMESFLFIFRKS
+171 EDFLFIFRNS
-183 NEGLYPRYDYR
+183 DEGLYPRYDYR

-224 KKPKGSGRRLYTDED
+224 KKPKGSSRRLYTDED
-239 PTDTVKVKFSTRQD
+239 PSDTVGVKFSSRQD
-253 IVDTLNKTSFKN
+253 IVNTFNKKSFKA
-265 KSHARQS
+265 KSHQRQS
-272 QVINLIHQRVR
+272 QIINLVHQRVR
-283 AALSRTKDPLK
+283 AAYSRAKDPLVKARLK
-294 KAKLKSA
+294 KALA
-301 FEYIKKRKEASKK
+301 YAEQRKEASKR

-324 NEGVLPQTNLVLP
+324 NEVIIDG
-337 RGVKTILQAEEQD
+337 IL
-350 YDRGLIVELTKEG
+350 K
-363 GYKINY
+363 
-369 WYGEDAKVYPVEVEV
+369 
-384 DGESIKPDAKEV
+384 
-396 YLKFHPELEKE
+396 
-407 NINEL
+407 
-412 ISEHLKEIG
+412 
-421 LVNEKLCKRGYNYIA
+421 EKLCKRGYNYIA

-462 GTDGKQKKDFRPKKG
+462 GSDGKQKKDFRPRKG

-518 GGKKLEKGLPLKVIK
+518 GGKKLEKGLQLKVIK

-555 SVRNFQM
+555 YVRNFQM

-575 MIRRS
+575 MVRRS

-616 YCMEYLSVDRPKLK
+616 YCMEYLSVERPKLK

-661 NMADILRTIAHEMV
+661 NMADILRTVAHEMV

-704 AVIMRKF
+704 GVIMRKF

-716 HIYE
+716 QIYE